1 MSLDNVILL
10 LKTVPKRH
18 SVAGVAR
25 ERLWRVEFFPHLAEG
40 DAPVPVAGPEVGS
53 VAQRARGLPVAE
65 REDEE
70 EALAAA
76 LREGEVGCA
85 GVQGAHVEDD
95 GVACLEDSMSGALS
109 DKRSETRRRC

>member
-1 MSLDNVILL
+1 M
-10 LKTVPKRH
+10 
-18 SVAGVAR
+18 
-25 ERLWRVEFFPHLAEG
+25 
-40 DAPVPVAGPEVGS
+40 PVAGPEVGS

-85 GVQGAHVEDD
+85 SV
-95 GVACLEDSMSGALS
+95 
-109 DKRSETRRRC
+109 